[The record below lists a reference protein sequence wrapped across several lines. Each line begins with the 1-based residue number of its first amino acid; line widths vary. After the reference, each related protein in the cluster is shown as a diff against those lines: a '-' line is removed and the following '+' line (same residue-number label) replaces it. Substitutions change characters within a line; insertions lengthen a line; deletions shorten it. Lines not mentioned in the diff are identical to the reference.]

1 MDQPAPQRRRH
12 PRREPYTIVGGVPAR
27 QIRERFNRT
36 IAARLAQIAWWNWPT
51 ETIWLRLPE
60 FQSGD
65 VEAFCARWI

>member
-1 MDQPAPQRRRH
+1 
-12 PRREPYTIVGGVPAR
+12 VGGVPAR